1 MILSKKSSYA
11 RIETFQIETVKAT
24 SNRHHLIKVTSI
36 ISKVLKIWR
45 PLPMDSPT
53 SRGCKYSTFS
63 YHHHSIK
70 ASSPHHQIV
79 IFMISITKI
88 LYIVLQAKANS
99 ITDASLESSRR
110 MMGMLMEVGE
120 MKMEKKMM
128 SMTMVMIMV
137 IMMGC

>member
-1 MILSKKSSYA
+1 
-11 RIETFQIETVKAT
+11 
-24 SNRHHLIKVTSI
+24 
-36 ISKVLKIWR
+36 
-45 PLPMDSPT
+45 MDSPT

-63 YHHHSIK
+63 YHHLSIAIQ
-70 ASSPHHQIV
+70 ASSPHHQII

-120 MKMEKKMM
+120 MKMEKKMTIVM
-128 SMTMVMIMV
+128 MVMIMV